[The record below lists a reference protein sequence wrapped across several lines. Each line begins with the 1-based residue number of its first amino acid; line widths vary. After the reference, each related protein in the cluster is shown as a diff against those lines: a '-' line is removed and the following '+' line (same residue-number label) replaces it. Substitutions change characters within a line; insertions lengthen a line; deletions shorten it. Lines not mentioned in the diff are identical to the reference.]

1 MRIVFRADAS
11 LEIGA
16 GHVMRSSAIAEEAIS
31 RGVECIFVGAFL
43 EIEWLARRI
52 QTLGFTRITNPDDFD
67 FQEYSDI
74 LIVDSYSLDLNDP
87 LIRFGKWRKVVSIVD
102 ELTPDYPHE
111 LAIHPGL
118 DGNWYT
124 GTAKFLSGPNYIPL
138 RKSIKWVNCEPALPI
153 KQIAVFGGGTD
164 TFKFSN
170 ELAEILHEIDGFQSA
185 IFFSSDKES
194 IEKLDPRYSVYDLGS
209 HLDETISNSELVITT
224 ASTSSLETIARGIP
238 VAIACAVPNQ
248 DSYYDAIGKLGL
260 ATLIGRRFSK
270 NSWNIDILELSNLVK
285 DLDSRKKMISRNRG
299 IIDLNGSSR
308 IVDEI
313 IRFTI

>member
-102 ELTPDYPHE
+102 ELTPDYSCD
-111 LAIHPGL
+111 LRIHPGL
-118 DGNWYT
+118 TKAW
-124 GTAKFLSGPNYIPL
+124 P
-138 RKSIKWVNCEPALPI
+138 EP
-153 KQIAVFGGGTD
+153 
-164 TFKFSN
+164 
-170 ELAEILHEIDGFQSA
+170 
-185 IFFSSDKES
+185 
-194 IEKLDPRYSVYDLGS
+194 
-209 HLDETISNSELVITT
+209 
-224 ASTSSLETIARGIP
+224 
-238 VAIACAVPNQ
+238 
-248 DSYYDAIGKLGL
+248 
-260 ATLIGRRFSK
+260 
-270 NSWNIDILELSNLVK
+270 
-285 DLDSRKKMISRNRG
+285 
-299 IIDLNGSSR
+299 
-308 IVDEI
+308 
-313 IRFTI
+313 